1 MSNWTVSNEYHMG
14 SKVYV
19 VFRENDRGQKE
30 IIGTFDEKER
40 AQEFADALN
49 KNETWFDSNE
59 ITMW

>member
-49 KNETWFDSNE
+49 KNET
-59 ITMW
+59 